1 MFINNIDKL
10 IDTILNNFNN
20 YINELK
26 IFKTII
32 LTTNFVKYQ
41 KDIIIIIKNFI
52 NSIDKNN
59 ILTVI
64 KKNYFTFFINII
76 KKYCAF
82 YIYLNISYY
91 YKDSRDLFITNI
103 IECSR
108 IEINYDMGIFFTS
121 NNNSKI
127 IKFFIDIKNL
137 ISLLKI
143 KSIDKIKLVLD
154 NNINKYESTI
164 ELLNNLD
171 EEYII
176 NYFIK

>member
-64 KKNYFTFFINII
+64 KKTC
-76 KKYCAF
+76 KKK
-82 YIYLNISYY
+82 IRSQT
-91 YKDSRDLFITNI
+91 SLF
-103 IECSR
+103 
-108 IEINYDMGIFFTS
+108 
-121 NNNSKI
+121 NNNKCSHI
-127 IKFFIDIKNL
+127 SNKNR
-137 ISLLKI
+137 
-143 KSIDKIKLVLD
+143 
-154 NNINKYESTI
+154 
-164 ELLNNLD
+164 
-171 EEYII
+171 
-176 NYFIK
+176 